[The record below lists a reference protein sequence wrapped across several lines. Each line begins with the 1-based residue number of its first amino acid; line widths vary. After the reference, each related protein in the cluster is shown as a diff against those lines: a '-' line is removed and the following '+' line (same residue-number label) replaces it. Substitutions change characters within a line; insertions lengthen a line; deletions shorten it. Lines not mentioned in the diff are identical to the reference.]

1 MENAAPGDA
10 PASEPQTEIEQR
22 GLWYEEFEVGA
33 LYLHRPGRTITEA
46 DNILFSNI
54 TGNAQALHLDSHFA
68 ASQPFGKPLV
78 NSMMTLA
85 IMIGA
90 SVSQLTQGTLVANL
104 GFGEIAFPH
113 PLYPGDTLY
122 CESTV
127 TDKRLSS
134 SRPGQ
139 GIVSFEHR
147 GRNQHGELV
156 GRAVRSALMWCEGQR
171 P

>member
-1 MENAAPGDA
+1 MDDAAA
-10 PASEPQTEIEQR
+10 EPTRRIEQR
-22 GLWYEEFEVGA
+22 GLWFEEFEVGA
-33 LYLHRPGRTITEA
+33 VYLHRPGRTITEA

-68 ASQPFGKPLV
+68 SSQPFGKPLV

-85 IMIGA
+85 IMVGA
-90 SVSQLTQGTLVANL
+90 SVGQLTQGTLVANL
-104 GFGEIAFPH
+104 GFSEIEFPH

-122 CESTV
+122 CETSV
-127 TDKRLSS
+127 TDARLSK

-139 GIVSFEHR
+139 GIVSLEHR
-147 GRNQHGELV
+147 GLNQDGVVV
-156 GRAVRSALMWCEGQR
+156 GRATRSTLMWCEGQR